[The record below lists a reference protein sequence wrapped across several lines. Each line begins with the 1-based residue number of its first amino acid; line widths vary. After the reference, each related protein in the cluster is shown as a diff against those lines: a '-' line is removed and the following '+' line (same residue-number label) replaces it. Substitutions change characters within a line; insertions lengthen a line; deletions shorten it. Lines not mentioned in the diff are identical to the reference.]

1 MKVLVIGGTGYLG
14 TAMVQRLQEQGH
26 VAVVLVRDPVRAP
39 EHVESRV
46 GDLADHGALRAAVT
60 PDIDA
65 VVHAATPSGDWD
77 ADLAALDVLS
87 RSLAGSTPARAL
99 LYLSGVWVL
108 GAQDESA
115 DETATPCPIALVR
128 GRPRLEERVRSAEG
142 VRGIVIRPGIVHGR
156 GGGIVKMM
164 VDWARSGGVGRYV
177 GDASVRWP
185 MVHADDLADL
195 VLIALERA
203 EPGAALHAVTESAV
217 PVHDLAAAADLAA
230 GGAGRAVAWSEEDA
244 AAELGPEFAGALA
257 LDQEVVAPAAHRLGW
272 TPTRPAAVAEL
283 TGVAQPL
290 TTA

>member
-1 MKVLVIGGTGYLG
+1 MKVLIIGGTGYLG
-14 TAMVQRLQEQGH
+14 TAVVQRLREQGH
-26 VAVVLVRDPVRAP
+26 IPIVLIRHPGRAP

-46 GDLADHGALRAAVT
+46 GDLSDHDSVRAAVT

-87 RSLAGSTPARAL
+87 TSLAGSTPARAL

-108 GAQDESA
+108 GAQGGAA
-115 DETATPCPIALVR
+115 DEAATPRPISLVS
-128 GRPRLEERVRSAEG
+128 GRPRLEEHVRSAAG
-142 VRGIVIRPGIVHGR
+142 VRGVVVRPGIVHGR
-156 GGGIVKMM
+156 GGGIVQMM

-177 GDASVRWP
+177 GDVSVRWP

-195 VLIALERA
+195 VLLALERA
-203 EPGAALHAVTESAV
+203 DPGAVLQAVSEPAV

-244 AAELGPEFAGALA
+244 AAELGPEFAAALA
-257 LDQEVVAPAAHRLGW
+257 LDQEVVAPAARRLGW
-272 TPTRPAAVAEL
+272 RPTRPGAVAGL
-283 TGVAQPL
+283 AGA
-290 TTA
+290 TAVFA